1 MTQQNTAFEEQFGG
15 IPAVWLRFGS
25 FEAAVIPSVGA
36 NLVAFRDTEKGYSY
50 LREPDQ
56 DQMDEF
62 MAAPAVYGIPI
73 LSPPNRYEDGRF
85 PWNGEVYQLPINEP
99 ATGNHLH
106 GFLHDVAWTVEGYG
120 SNDLESYVTLSQ
132 SIGEGHAFFKHL
144 PFAFSVTLRYSL
156 SSHGLQQQL
165 IVNNTG
171 TEYMPN
177 LFAFHTAIK
186 VPFAPDS
193 QSSDYTAKV
202 TIGQR
207 RELNERSL
215 PTGQFQPLTP
225 EEEQLKQGG
234 VSPFFAAMDNHYT
247 AEPQNGRNYMELTD
261 HRTGDKLVYD
271 VGTSY
276 KHWMIWNNNACNEF
290 FCPEPQM
297 NLVNAPNV
305 EGISAEDSGLVGLQP
320 GELYEQ
326 TSRLYP
332 IAAQK

>member
-15 IPAVWLRFGS
+15 IPAVWLRFGA
-25 FEAAVIPSVGA
+25 FEAAVIPSIGA
-36 NLVAFRDTEKGYSY
+36 NLVAFRDTEKGYRY
-50 LREPDQ
+50 LREPNQ
-56 DQMDEF
+56 DDMKEF
-62 MAAPAVYGIPI
+62 LAAPAVYGIPI

-85 PWNGEVYQLPINEP
+85 PWNGKVYQLPINEP

-106 GFLHDVAWTVEGYG
+106 GFLHDVEWKLEGYG
-120 SNDLESYVTLSQ
+120 SNDQESYVTLSQ
-132 SIGEGHAFFKHL
+132 SIGEGHTFYKYL
-144 PFAFSVTLRYSL
+144 PFTFTVTLRYSL
-156 SSHGLQQQL
+156 SSQGLQQQL

-225 EEEQLKQGG
+225 EEEQLKANG

-276 KHWMIWNNNACNEF
+276 KHWMIWNNNACHEF

-305 EGISAEDSGLVGLQP
+305 EGVSAEEIGLVGLQP
-320 GELYEQ
+320 GQLFEQ

-332 IAAQK
+332 IAARK

>member
-1 MTQQNTAFEEQFGG
+1 MTQQNAAFEEQFGG
-15 IPAVWLRFGS
+15 IPAIWLRFNQ

-36 NLVAFRDTEKGYSY
+36 NLVAFRDTEKGFRY
-50 LREPDQ
+50 LREPNQ

-85 PWNGEVYQLPINEP
+85 PWNGKVYQLPVNEP

-106 GFLHDVAWTVEGYG
+106 GFLHDADWKVEGYG
-120 SNDLESYVTLSQ
+120 SDQLESYVLLSQ
-132 SIGEGHAFFKHL
+132 DVKEGHTFHQYL
-144 PFAFSVTLRYSL
+144 PFTFTVTLRYSL
-156 SSHGLQQQL
+156 SSQGLQQQL
-165 IVNNTG
+165 IVRNTG
-171 TEYMPN
+171 KETMPN
-177 LFAFHTAIK
+177 LFAFHTAIA

-225 EEEQLKQGG
+225 EEEQLKKDG

-276 KHWMIWNNNACNEF
+276 KHWMIWNNNMGGEF

-305 EGISAEDSGLVGLQP
+305 EGIPAEEIGLVGLEP
-320 GELYEQ
+320 GELFEQ
-326 TSRLYP
+326 SSRLYP
-332 IAAQK
+332 IASQK